1 MASND
6 KDGKGQTAPRQIAG
20 AAAPTPPAAAA
31 LEIPTLGTAA
41 PKAEAQAVS
50 ESAPAEKAAEP
61 SIPLSAVEMMIARHA
76 DANAQMMERMLKS
89 AEERWARD
97 RPAQIT
103 HHLDAIST
111 TPDKIL
117 DMTVD
122 GSLDDMARPDLEI
135 ARGDPMA
142 FESHADELAF
152 QEEYMIVNFSES
164 TDPNDQPVFSLS
176 VNGKPVWIT
185 RGVNTKLKRHYV
197 EKAFRAKPEKVK
209 ITVGKNAD
217 GDVVNRVTKSSALA
231 YPFQIL
237 HHGKSTERS
246 KQWAQKM
253 MREG

>member
-1 MASND
+1 MASDN

-31 LEIPTLGTAA
+31 LEIPTLGAS
-41 PKAEAQAVS
+41 PKADPAATN
-50 ESAPAEKAAEP
+50 APDATSTAPAEP
-61 SIPLSAVEMMIARHA
+61 SIPLSAVEAMMARQA
-76 DANAQMMERMLKS
+76 EAQAQMMERMIKS

-122 GSLDDMARPDLEI
+122 GSLDDMVRSDLEI

-164 TDPNDQPVFSLS
+164 TDPNDQPVFPLS
-176 VNGKPVWIT
+176 VNGKTMWIT
-185 RGVNTKLKRHYV
+185 RGVNTKIKRHYV